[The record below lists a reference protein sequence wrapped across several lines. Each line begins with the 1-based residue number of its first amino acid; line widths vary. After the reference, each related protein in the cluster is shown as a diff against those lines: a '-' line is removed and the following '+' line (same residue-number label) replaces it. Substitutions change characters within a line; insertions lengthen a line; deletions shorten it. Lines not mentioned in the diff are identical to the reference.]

1 MVASFSRKSS
11 EEHMKNP
18 NAVIYDKS
26 TGQEL
31 DEVPFSPVEDVH
43 RAVAGADRAFAG
55 PWSGDALLRSTVL
68 REWADALEGRTDALI
83 DLLMAECGKVRRECE
98 REVAMSID
106 ALRFNAGIA
115 RAITGE
121 AYSLHDGSVGHLTR
135 QPVGASAFIVPWNW
149 PLFLL
154 MRDLAPALAAGVTA
168 VVKPAPQTPLT
179 IRAALELL
187 PEAAPHDILTL
198 VHGDAEVGQALI
210 EDPRI
215 RAVSF
220 TGSTAVGRHV
230 ATTAASRFAKVMLE
244 LGGKGASVLFED
256 ADLERAVDTSI
267 NNAFITAGQMCM
279 ANARILA
286 HRSIAAQVQDMVVD
300 RVRQLTVGHPGDPGS
315 DIAAL
320 ISDEHAQRVQRYL
333 DLARA
338 DGHVLTGGRRIREDG
353 LGGAFMEP
361 AVISGESV
369 NQRIVQ
375 EEIFGP
381 VVTVEPF
388 DNDDHA
394 VRLANATPY
403 GLAAALWTERS
414 KRAWRV
420 ARELDFGT
428 VWVNR
433 YNRTFS
439 EVPSGGMKES
449 GMGRTRGFE
458 GVHEFMELKH
468 INWDLS

>member
-1 MVASFSRKSS
+1 MK
-11 EEHMKNP
+11 EHKN
-18 NAVIYDKS
+18 VIYDKS

-31 DEVPFSPVEDVH
+31 DDVPSSTVED
-43 RAVAGADRAFAG
+43 ALLAIGSAEKASAGS
-55 PWSGDALLRSTVL
+55 WSHDALLRSTVL
-68 REWADALEGRTDALI
+68 NEWADAIENNAGLLG
-83 DLLMAECGKVRRECE
+83 DLLMAECGKVQRECE
-98 REVAMSID
+98 REIAMAVD

-115 RAITGE
+115 RAITGST
-121 AYSLHDGSVGHLTR
+121 YTLHDGSLGHLTR
-135 QPVGASAFIVPWNW
+135 QPVGVSVFIVPWNW

-154 MRDLAPALAAGVTA
+154 MRDLAPALSAGVTA

-179 IRAALELL
+179 IRAVLELL
-187 PEAAPHDILTL
+187 PESAPRDILSI
-198 VHGDAEVGQALI
+198 VYGDAEVGQALI
-210 EDPRI
+210 EDSRV

-230 ATTAASRFAKVMLE
+230 ATTAASRFATVMLE
-244 LGGKGASVLFED
+244 LGGKGVSVLFED
-256 ADLERAVDTSI
+256 ANLERAVDTSI
-267 NNAFITAGQMCM
+267 SNAFITAGQMCM
-279 ANARILA
+279 ANARILV
-286 HRSIAAQVQDMVVD
+286 HRSIASQVQEMVVE
-300 RVRQLTVGHPGDPGS
+300 RVRRLTVGHPGNPRS
-315 DIAAL
+315 DMAGL
-320 ISDEHAQRVQRYL
+320 ISAEHASRVQGYL

-338 DGHVLTGGRRIREDG
+338 DGHVLTGGQQIQEDG
-353 LGGAFMEP
+353 LSGAFMEP
-361 AVISGESV
+361 AVVSGESL
-369 NQRIVQ
+369 NQHIIQ

-394 VRLANATPY
+394 VWLANSTSY
-403 GLAAALWTERS
+403 GLAAAVWTEHN
-414 KRAWRV
+414 KRAWRM
-420 ARELDFGT
+420 AQKLDFGT

-468 INWDLS
+468 INWDMS